1 MVHGMSQNHRVFS
14 EQVCD
19 FQDHYRI
26 LLIDLPGHG
35 LSEKITGPF
44 GHRELAEEVLAAI
57 DEAGVSRT
65 HYWGTH
71 TGTAIGIFL
80 AIYHPQRIQSLILEG
95 AVLPGRNMPSVTS
108 ELRRTQDIARA
119 EGIGEARRHWFDKS
133 QWFDIIRQ
141 RPKECRAEMQWQ
153 IISEFQG
160 EPWLNPGNPAPVLIG
175 DKELKEISHPVL
187 IYNGEHDLSDFI
199 EVAVQ
204 LKVLL
209 RNVRREIVHEAGG
222 FPSWEF
228 PERTNRLVANF
239 LTRLDH

>member
-1 MVHGMSQNHRVFS
+1 
-14 EQVCD
+14 
-19 FQDHYRI
+19 
-26 LLIDLPGHG
+26 
-35 LSEKITGPF
+35 
-44 GHRELAEEVLAAI
+44 
-57 DEAGVSRT
+57 
-65 HYWGTH
+65 
-71 TGTAIGIFL
+71 
-80 AIYHPQRIQSLILEG
+80 
-95 AVLPGRNMPSVTS
+95 
-108 ELRRTQDIARA
+108 
-119 EGIGEARRHWFDKS
+119 
-133 QWFDIIRQ
+133 
-141 RPKECRAEMQWQ
+141 MQWQ